1 MFICNCLCRA
11 SRFLPRQ
18 RSDVP
23 RSSNSIANAFAT
35 MRRRRLS
42 FVLAAFMLTMVIGA
56 SILSGDPPTPP
67 PTPPNVPPTIADF
80 VATKGLTQWT
90 IEGQVLDEDPLGL
103 VVTFG
108 GLLSGHSK
116 VITNQYGYFAYGVSL
131 DSDGL
136 VTAHTVDSQG
146 QESDYETVAVIQ

>member
-1 MFICNCLCRA
+1 MFIYDYL
-11 SRFLPRQ
+11 SREIRDFTLR
-18 RSDVP
+18 RSTFR
-23 RSSNSIANAFAT
+23 RSSINFANAFAILW
-35 MRRRRLS
+35 RQRLTLA
-42 FVLAAFMLTMVIGA
+42 LAAFMLTTAFGV

-67 PTPPNVPPTIADF
+67 PTPPNVPPTIVDF

-90 IEGQVLDEDPLGL
+90 FEGQVLDESPLGL

-146 QESDYETVAVIQ
+146 QESDYETVSVIQ